1 MGGICVNLTHGLSL
15 EGVISNFCPNLK
27 SARILDLGEVDDSL
41 HRLEGQSIFRFG
53 NIQGWVLSIEMYGT
67 LSVQNE
73 TLSALSENGPSITV
87 SYGANSYHVVSSWE
101 FGSRVEHFEPG
112 VRSSLNSSEIHP
124 LWDATERL
132 TAGAPDASAVLSSLE
147 AVSKRVG
154 FHVPFDVVAG
164 PLLSAPSAQNFARP
178 KEAEAAPGGSALGPQ
193 LPGLNAGRLE
203 EREAPVQGGEE
214 PDPGGPAA

>member
-1 MGGICVNLTHGLSL
+1 MDGVCVNLTRGLTL
-15 EGVISNFCPNLK
+15 ERVISNFCPNLK
-27 SARILDLGEVDDSL
+27 SARILELGEVDDAL
-41 HRLEGQSIFRFG
+41 DRLDGQSVFRCG

-73 TLSALSENGPSITV
+73 TLSTLSVNGPSITV

-112 VRSSLNSSEIHP
+112 VRSSLSSSEIHP

-132 TAGAPDASAVLSSLE
+132 TAGAHDGAAVFSSLE

-154 FHVPFDVVAG
+154 FHIPFDVVSG

-178 KEAEAAPGGSALGPQ
+178 KEAETLEGSALGPQ
-193 LPGLNAGRLE
+193 LPGLNA